1 MRTTPHPL
9 PGPRALVAALLLVAS
24 AGPAAAQGAASSRI
38 TVDFRK
44 IRRTVPDLLF
54 GQNLQP
60 IERGEGVVR
69 ADGSFDRNIV
79 DLLAEARITTLRFPG
94 GTAADY
100 FHWWQ
105 AMGPQS
111 RRPLQ
116 STGYLGEYYSPVV
129 GPDEFIKLATA
140 LRAVPFVTANSG
152 TGSAEEARALA
163 AAFKARGFPASFWE
177 IGNEIY
183 FEGLSGN
190 GLVGLP
196 PDVYART
203 VIAYAS
209 AIRKEMPEAKIFAAA
224 VIGPEDLDSFWN
236 SVVLGL
242 AGPYIDG
249 ISVHNA
255 YFPLYGYRPDKT
267 IPPDDDLFTSMLG
280 ATKVVDGTLTIL
292 ENQLKRLGRRIPIFV
307 TEYDG
312 IFFPDKS
319 IEDPLR
325 TQQRNPT
332 LASALFN
339 ASVLNVFL
347 RHERVLGAHHMS
359 LAGER
364 FGSLVGT
371 AGGAPFRNPQFY
383 VHREYA
389 REAGN
394 LVMEA
399 AVDPADA
406 VFSSNAIALIPGQ
419 TNVPMLDAVATRD
432 PAGTRYALFVVNR
445 SLTATVHT
453 AVSLEVPAGLT
464 GTVSV
469 LTGPGAG
476 ARNDAES
483 PTRVSLR
490 TDPFAPA
497 SAFSYDFPPLSLT
510 IFRWAAARPAVPA
523 ERPSQPLGSDTG
535 ASPPPLRRG
544 RVGPS

>member
-1 MRTTPHPL
+1 MTTSLRRFL
-9 PGPRALVAALLLVAS
+9 PRRALVAALLLAATPS
-24 AGPAAAQGAASSRI
+24 PAAAQVTASSRI
-38 TVDFRK
+38 TVDFTR
-44 IRRTVPDLLF
+44 IRRAVPDALF
-54 GQNLQP
+54 GQNLQA
-60 IERGEGVVR
+60 IGRGEGLIR
-69 ADGSFDRNIV
+69 TDGSFDPNIAE
-79 DLLAEARITTLRFPG
+79 LLAEARITTLRFPG

-105 AMGPQS
+105 AMGPPS

-116 STGYLGEYYSPVV
+116 SSGYVGEYYTPVV

-163 AAFKARGFPASFWE
+163 AAFKSRGFPASYWE
-177 IGNEIY
+177 IGNEVY
-183 FEGLSGN
+183 FEGLNSN

-196 PDVYART
+196 PDVYSRT

-224 VIGPEDLDSFWN
+224 VIGPGDPDSYWN
-236 SVVLGL
+236 NVVLGL

-255 YFPLYGYRPDKT
+255 YFPLYGTRPDKT
-267 IPPDDDLFTSMLG
+267 VPPDDELFTSMLG

-292 ENQLKRLGRRIPIFV
+292 ESQLKRLGRQIPIFV

-312 IFFPDKS
+312 IFFPDKTV
-319 IEDPLR
+319 EDPAR

-332 LASALFN
+332 LACALFN
-339 ASVLNVFL
+339 ASVLNLFL
-347 RHERVLGAHHMS
+347 RHERVFGAHHMS
-359 LAGER
+359 LAGTQ
-364 FGSLVGT
+364 FGSLVGVDR
-371 AGGAPFRNPQFY
+371 GVYFRNPQFY

-389 REAGN
+389 REAGS

-399 AVDPADA
+399 SVDPGDA
-406 VFSSNAIALIPGQ
+406 VFSSNPIALIGGQ

-469 LTGPGAG
+469 LTGPAAG
-476 ARNDAES
+476 ARNDAEN
-483 PTRVSLR
+483 PTRVSLQ
-490 TDPFAPA
+490 TGPFAPA
-497 SAFSYDFPPLSLT
+497 ASFPFDFPPLSLT
-510 IFRWAAARPAVPA
+510 IFRWTAPGAAAPSS
-523 ERPSQPLGSDTG
+523 RPSKPVGSNTVPS
-535 ASPPPLRRG
+535 APVSRG
-544 RVGPS
+544 SVRHP